1 MTIISLNNSVI
12 YLEAHGSESY
22 RQLASIFKTDITGN
36 ICFEQTAN
44 EEFKTLLSVCDFL
57 DKKNFRIKYELSH
70 IPINSRFIIIPYNV
84 EDWVEL
90 YRLKTSVQEM
100 NGKTIDIQP
109 YIDKLNNL
117 SPHYSMLLFDGN
129 SRMATYIGER
139 DKARRVCR
147 FCHLAIPQTSF
158 KHKSHAISEAL
169 GYKSIICN
177 EECDVC
183 NDGFSRTI
191 EPDVVNMN
199 SFLLSLHGISG
210 KKGVRKTSGTNFK
223 CWLDRSNCQYNSQG
237 TFVIQ
242 LNEFHIDK
250 TCMKAC
256 LQNLPSLDTSPLKY
270 IPQNVYKCFCKYAI
284 SCLDQ
289 EQMAYFQK
297 TINWINTPTRY
308 RKLPIAAYCSVDH
321 PSPLFVLFIRKD
333 QDYRFPYCFA
343 SINIASVRYMF
354 IIPFSSQDR
363 FPFTT
368 ELQQQFFWSTV
379 RSWFPLFDI
388 QSMQLSSSKPTH
400 TIIKSKFEINDRCK
414 LGRDYFIID
423 KEDGIENK

>member
-1 MTIISLNNSVI
+1 
-12 YLEAHGSESY
+12 
-22 RQLASIFKTDITGN
+22 
-36 ICFEQTAN
+36 
-44 EEFKTLLSVCDFL
+44 
-57 DKKNFRIKYELSH
+57 
-70 IPINSRFIIIPYNV
+70 
-84 EDWVEL
+84 
-90 YRLKTSVQEM
+90 M

-109 YIDKLNNL
+109 YIDKINNL

-129 SRMATYIGER
+129 SRIATYIGER